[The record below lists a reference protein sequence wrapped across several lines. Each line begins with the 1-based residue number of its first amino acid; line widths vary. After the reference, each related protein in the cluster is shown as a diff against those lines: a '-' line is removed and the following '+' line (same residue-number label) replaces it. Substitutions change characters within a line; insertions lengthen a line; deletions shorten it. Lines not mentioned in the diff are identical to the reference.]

1 METKDTISGLYNVT
15 ELSNDD
21 GVCGTGSRN
30 EQFLQAGE
38 NGLKTAY
45 ADYWEDSEVEWKSE
59 DASVATVE
67 AVNGGRSAIIHA
79 MRPGTTTITVGVP
92 GGVVT
97 DRCTVTVGTDKP
109 AEDVKCDDP
118 ELNIRDRSAIMVAH
132 LM

>member
-1 METKDTISGLYNVT
+1 M
-15 ELSNDD
+15 
-21 GVCGTGSRN
+21 
-30 EQFLQAGE
+30 
-38 NGLKTAY
+38 
-45 ADYWEDSEVEWKSE
+45 EWKSE

-109 AEDVKCDDP
+109 AEECDDP
-118 ELNIRDRSAIMVAH
+118 ELIIRDRSAIMVAH